1 MGREGVAA
9 RNCGRTARARCK
21 ERIAIAA
28 EYPELETVIA
38 KTENLTA
45 GRRDEVAFGGGALLV
60 VSLRRA
66 RVGARRC
73 PVEGLAHRAA
83 IDLET
88 AVFVIVREVKHD
100 FHAAFVA
107 AQRRRCQRQHDPD
120 RVVVNVR
127 AVAAERCFYD
137 SHAPGPL
144 AMKLLSG
151 FRNSA
156 SDKAVP
162 AAMPS
167 ITIRAAKL
175 EPALMLSNRSQVC
188 GLTAGISFWRMP
200 TLISL
205 AWVLHRP
212 KLLVSKQSGA
222 DEASSSDA

>member
-1 MGREGVAA
+1 
-9 RNCGRTARARCK
+9 
-21 ERIAIAA
+21 
-28 EYPELETVIA
+28 
-38 KTENLTA
+38 
-45 GRRDEVAFGGGALLV
+45 
-60 VSLRRA
+60 
-66 RVGARRC
+66 
-73 PVEGLAHRAA
+73 
-83 IDLET
+83 
-88 AVFVIVREVKHD
+88 
-100 FHAAFVA
+100 
-107 AQRRRCQRQHDPD
+107 
-120 RVVVNVR
+120 
-127 AVAAERCFYD
+127 
-137 SHAPGPL
+137 
-144 AMKLLSG
+144 MKLLSG